1 MVLIH
6 RDNPGRIAE
15 MLKKIDPAM
24 KPAQIFNFDKA
35 NFLVEVTDGKEDIN
49 KSYPFFLIS
58 KTKDIAVPFYPSD
71 DPEKFAAAVQK
82 GPIFEEEE

>member
-6 RDNPGRIAE
+6 RDIQGRIAN
-15 MLKKIDPAM
+15 LVSKIDPSL
-24 KPAQIFNFDKA
+24 KPSQIFDFDKD

-58 KTKDIAVPFYPSD
+58 KTKSVAIPFYPSD
-71 DPEKFAAAVQK
+71 DPEKFTRAVQK
-82 GPIFEEEE
+82 GPVSEE

>member
-6 RDNPGRIAE
+6 RDGRERIAE

-35 NFLVEVTDGKEDIN
+35 NFLVEVTNGKAEEN
-49 KSYPFFLIS
+49 TSYPFFIIS
-58 KTKDIAVPFYPSD
+58 KTKDIAIPFYPSD

-82 GPIFEEEE
+82 GPFF